1 MMSAL
6 DFRSEGRWRIV
17 LIIIIIIII
26 IRIIRIMIIIIIII
40 IISPSYETEIME
52 EAIALV
58 EQKFP
63 SG

>member
-1 MMSAL
+1 MSAL

-26 IRIIRIMIIIIIII
+26 IIIMIIIIIIII

-52 EAIALV
+52 EAITLV